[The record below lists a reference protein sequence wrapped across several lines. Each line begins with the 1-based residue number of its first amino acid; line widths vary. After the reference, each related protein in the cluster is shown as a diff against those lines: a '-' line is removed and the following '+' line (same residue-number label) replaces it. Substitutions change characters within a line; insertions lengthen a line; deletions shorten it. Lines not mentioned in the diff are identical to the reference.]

1 MSQRVKVKKVSL
13 VWVILDTCMEL
24 AGKIMSKHLLSKLT
38 VACHIV
44 NAVYMFE
51 NTIESV
57 IYS

>member
-1 MSQRVKVKKVSL
+1 MTQRVKVKKVSL

-24 AGKIMSKHLLSKLT
+24 AAKIMNKHLLIKLT
-38 VACHIV
+38 VACYIV
-44 NAVYMFE
+44 NAVNKFE

>member
-1 MSQRVKVKKVSL
+1 
-13 VWVILDTCMEL
+13 MEL